1 MKIFAY
7 LIAFALIVFAALN
20 SVSAQESK
28 GKVSKEKV
36 PAKRAKQYTAQKTP
50 AANDILRFMNF
61 RSTEAKNVHFLL
73 RPLRFNFTIEF

>member
-7 LIAFALIVFAALN
+7 LIAFILMIFAALN
-20 SVSAQESK
+20 SASAQESK

-36 PAKRAKQYTAQKTP
+36 PAKKAKQYNSEKTSS
-50 AANDILRFMNF
+50 ANDVLKLMNF
-61 RSTEAKNVHFLL
+61 RSTDAKNVYFLL